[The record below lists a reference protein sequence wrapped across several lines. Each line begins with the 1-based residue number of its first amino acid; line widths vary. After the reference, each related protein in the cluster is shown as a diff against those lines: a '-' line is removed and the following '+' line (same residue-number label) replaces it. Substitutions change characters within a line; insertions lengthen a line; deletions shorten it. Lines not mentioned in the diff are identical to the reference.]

1 MEYVSWWWQ
10 RDACSLLP
18 SVHVFCLFSWLLYGQ
33 SFRAKYRL
41 YWGPRLMQ
49 IEQVKLFR
57 GVAFA
62 PTSSSQEIRTIFP
75 RVAGVCLNS
84 VCTVQWAP
92 LRCSLLAR
100 TRPCARVIIHPAR
113 ATRIGGMDVAWSP
126 TSVCCWLWFV
136 QIAAQWM
143 FTWCRQKNKQ
153 IM

>member
-1 MEYVSWWWQ
+1 MCRDGDKGTRAHYSPLSMCSVSF
-10 RDACSLLP
+10 RGCFMDK
-18 SVHVFCLFSWLLYGQ
+18 VFGQ
-33 SFRAKYRL
+33 SIVYTGDRDSC
-41 YWGPRLMQ
+41 
-49 IEQVKLFR
+49 KLNKLNFSEGSR
-57 GVAFA
+57 SPHPA
-62 PTSSSQEIRTIFP
+62 SQEVRTIFP